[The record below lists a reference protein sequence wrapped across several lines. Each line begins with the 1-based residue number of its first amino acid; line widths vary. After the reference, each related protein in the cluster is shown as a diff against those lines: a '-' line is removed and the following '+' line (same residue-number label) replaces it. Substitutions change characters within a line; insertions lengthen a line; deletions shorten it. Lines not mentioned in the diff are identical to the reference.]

1 MKPDEVIYE
10 KVLIKDEKD
19 LPKEYLRLISH
30 YKGEENVFYRIY
42 EPPYNSDE
50 MSFIIENIDWYLRPT
65 SLRDVL
71 KDFNSFM
78 CGKQYDGR
86 IPLIDTCIDEYI
98 NSKQ

>member
-1 MKPDEVIYE
+1 MKPDEVIYV
-10 KVLIKDEKD
+10 KVFIKDAKD
-19 LPKEYLRLISH
+19 LPEKEGIYYDVVFKSDKKAGKLKRLNIPELNQ
-30 YKGEENVFYRIY
+30 YWL
-42 EPPYNSDE
+42 
-50 MSFIIENIDWYLRPT
+50 ENIDYYLRPT

-98 NSKQ
+98 NSKK